1 MSIVLG
7 YVAML
12 AAASVI
18 NKHLKLSA
26 LGVDPWGRQ
35 AWCDCIL
42 VEIKVALAA
51 LAVMAALALL
61 PLASL
66 SAAWHAAVM
75 LAGVLVAAEA
85 YYYQRTGSN
94 GDAFLLKRIFRQ
106 RADLVLIVRER
117 GTRGVLVVL
126 LIAAALVGAWHLG
139 GAWRLVISA
148 QDAALLA
155 LGAGLSALVLHLG
168 RPDGPVDSSMHP
180 WRRSAIWA
188 LVRDFFGKPAWYT
201 VPVAARARALGAPRG
216 AAERAEE
223 ASGPATRENVLLLVM
238 ESARGFQH
246 LPPQTLPFVES
257 LARGG
262 CRVPNCYS
270 VVPHTTAA
278 MVPLLAGVYPPLDRH
293 PKLHAT
299 MPAVLAAHG
308 YGTAFFTPAAL
319 EFEDK
324 GQLLADMGFE
334 HLVGAREL
342 KGSAGAPPHYLGF
355 HDEHVIPP
363 LLAWMELQAREQR
376 PFLATCLTLSS
387 HHPYSFPA
395 QGDEALLA
403 NAEEHEQYFAALRYT
418 DRCIQHI
425 VNGVDALGLRDQTWI
440 VVVGDHGQAFGEHGR
455 RYHSA
460 CLWEEGLSVPCV
472 IAPPVGREM
481 PATIEG
487 VRSQLDLAPT
497 LLAELGLSVPD
508 HYPGSSLRRPSPP
521 DRELFHATWLE
532 NQSLCLRRGTLKYL
546 YHHEQAPAEL
556 YDVATDPFEHSNLL
570 ERLDDSARAK
580 LAQDCLVWRHRLE
593 LPTAAKPDAR
603 AATHGGTIISVT
615 DAD

>member
-1 MSIVLG
+1 
-7 YVAML
+7 ML
-12 AAASVI
+12 AAASIV

-26 LGVDPWGRQ
+26 LGVDSWSRQ
-35 AWCDCIL
+35 AWRDGVL
-42 VEIKVALAA
+42 VEIKVALAS

-61 PLASL
+61 PLAAP
-66 SAAWHAAVM
+66 SAAWHAALM
-75 LAGVLVAAEA
+75 LAGMLVAAEA
-85 YYYQRTGSN
+85 YYHQRTGSN

-117 GTRGVLVVL
+117 GAQGVLLVL
-126 LIAAALVGAWHLG
+126 LIAAALVGAWYLG
-139 GAWRLVISA
+139 GAWRLAISE

-155 LGAGLSALVLHLG
+155 LAAGLSALALHLG
-168 RPDGPVDSSMHP
+168 RPDGPVDSPTHP

-188 LVRDFFGKPAWYT
+188 LVRDFFGEPSWYAE
-201 VPVAARARALGAPRG
+201 PVAARARSLGAPRG
-216 AAERAEE
+216 AAERADQ
-223 ASGPATRENVLLLVM
+223 APGLVTRENVLLIVM

-246 LPPQTLPFVES
+246 LPPQTLPFLES

-262 CRVPNCYS
+262 CRVPDCYS

-293 PKLHAT
+293 PQLHAA

-308 YGTAFFTPAAL
+308 YRTAFFTPAAL

-334 HLVGAREL
+334 HRVGAREL
-342 KGSAGAPPHYLGF
+342 KAAVGAPPHYLGF
-355 HDEHVIPP
+355 HDEHIVPP
-363 LLAWMELQAREQR
+363 LLAWMAQQAREQR

-395 QGDEALLA
+395 QGDEALPA
-403 NAEEHEQYFAALRYT
+403 SAGEHERYLAALRYT
-418 DRCIQHI
+418 DRCIQRI
-425 VNGVDALGLRDQTWI
+425 VDGVDALGLRDRSWI

-508 HYPGSSLRRPSPP
+508 HYPGCSLRRPSPQ

-556 YDVATDPFEHSNLL
+556 YDVATDPFEHSNLVDQ
-570 ERLDDSARAK
+570 LDDAARAQ

-593 LPTAAKPDAR
+593 LPATPEPDTL
-603 AATHGGTIISVT
+603 AATHGGTIMSAV

>member
-7 YVAML
+7 YVATL
-12 AAASVI
+12 IATSIV

-26 LGVDPWGRQ
+26 LGVDPWSRQ
-35 AWCDCIL
+35 MWRDGIL
-42 VEIKVALAA
+42 VEIKVAMAA
-51 LAVMAALALL
+51 LAVTAALGLL
-61 PLASL
+61 PLAAPST
-66 SAAWHAAVM
+66 AWHAAVM
-75 LAGVLVAAEA
+75 LAGVLVSAEA

-117 GTRGVLVVL
+117 GARGVLLVL
-126 LIAAALVGAWHLG
+126 LIAAALIGAWHLG

-148 QDAALLA
+148 EGAALLA
-155 LGAGLSALVLHLG
+155 LAAGFSALALHLE
-168 RPDGPVDSSMHP
+168 RPNGPLDSPTHP

-188 LVRDFFGKPAWYT
+188 LVRDFFGEPFWYAA
-201 VPVAARARALGAPRG
+201 PVVARARALGAPRG
-216 AAERAEE
+216 AAENSGQAL
-223 ASGPATRENVLLLVM
+223 GPATRENVLLIVM

-262 CRVPNCYS
+262 CRVPDCYS

-293 PKLHAT
+293 PHLHAA

-319 EFEDK
+319 EFENK

-334 HLVGAREL
+334 HRVGAHEL
-342 KGSAGAPPHYLGF
+342 KATAGAPPHYLGF
-355 HDEHVIPP
+355 HDEHVVSP
-363 LLAWMELQAREQR
+363 LLEWMAQQASERR

-387 HHPYSFPA
+387 HHPYSFPT
-395 QGDEALLA
+395 QGDEESPASA
-403 NAEEHEQYFAALRYT
+403 AEYERYLAALRYT
-418 DRCIQHI
+418 DRCIQRI
-425 VNGVDALGLRDQTWI
+425 VDGVDALGLRNQTWI

-460 CLWEEGLSVPCV
+460 CLWDEGLSVPCV

-481 PATIEG
+481 PAIIEG
-487 VRSQLDLAPT
+487 VRSQLDVAPT

-532 NQSLCLRRGTLKYL
+532 NQSLCLRRGTLKFL

-556 YDVATDPFEHSNLL
+556 YDVATDPFERSNLVD
-570 ERLDDSARAK
+570 RLDDTARAQ
-580 LAQDCLVWRHRLE
+580 LAVMFQ
-593 LPTAAKPDAR
+593 
-603 AATHGGTIISVT
+603 
-615 DAD
+615 